1 MLSSLY
7 SNRIILKYTMCQA
20 EHIEYGTQC
29 GKNCMII
36 DPVNH
41 CGPGGH
47 VRQTLRLQ
55 EVRIVTMNQ
64 QFILNFDIQVKL
76 AVLFLDYCFNQLH
89 AASVDRQFKCT
100 GFFQSNPGC
109 LSPPVVQSIYTY
121 VLRIRR
127 QKSTRT
133 GTTS

>member
-1 MLSSLY
+1 
-7 SNRIILKYTMCQA
+7 
-20 EHIEYGTQC
+20 
-29 GKNCMII
+29 MII

-47 VRQTLRLQ
+47 GRQTFRLQ

-89 AASVDRQFKCT
+89 AASVDR
-100 GFFQSNPGC
+100 
-109 LSPPVVQSIYTY
+109 
-121 VLRIRR
+121 
-127 QKSTRT
+127 
-133 GTTS
+133 